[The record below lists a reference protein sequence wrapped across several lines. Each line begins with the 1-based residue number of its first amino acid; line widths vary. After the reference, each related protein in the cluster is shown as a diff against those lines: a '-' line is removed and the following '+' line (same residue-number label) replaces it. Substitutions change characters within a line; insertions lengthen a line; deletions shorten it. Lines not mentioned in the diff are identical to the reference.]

1 LFRADHMHNPLTGV
15 VEIEQFEAM
24 FRAVFLK
31 LTNHPR
37 NLGIGDAPS
46 RAARWHVMIGNAKRQ
61 RWFGDPGAAFGK
73 FAERMKRP
81 FVYIVTI
88 DPEQR
93 LAVFASQNLVSAP
106 KFIYDSLR
114 LGHLHT
120 TRLSRGRIV

>member
-1 LFRADHMHNPLTGV
+1 VFRT
-15 VEIEQFEAM
+15 
-24 FRAVFLK
+24 VFLK

-46 RAARWHVMIGNAKRQ
+46 RTTGRYVMIGNAERQ
-61 RWFGDPGAAFGK
+61 RWFGHSSAAFGK
-73 FAERMKRP
+73 FTESVKRP

-93 LAVFASQNLVSAP
+93 LAVLASQNLMSAP
-106 KFIYDSLR
+106 KFIYDSLP

-120 TRLSRGRIV
+120 TRLSRDRIV